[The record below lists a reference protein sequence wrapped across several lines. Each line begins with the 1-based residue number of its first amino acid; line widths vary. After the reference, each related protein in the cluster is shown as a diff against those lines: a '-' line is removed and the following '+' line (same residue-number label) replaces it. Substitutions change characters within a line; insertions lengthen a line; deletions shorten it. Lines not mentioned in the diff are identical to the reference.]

1 MEKPSAK
8 QIQEAIK
15 DFKPKDEG
23 LLIPILQAVQEK
35 FGYLPPESLKIISRH
50 TGVVASKIFGVL
62 TFYAQFTT
70 IPRGKYVIKACRGT
84 ACHVRGSAKVIRY
97 LKSKLNIEDGYTTAD
112 NKFTLETVACLGAC
126 FLAPT
131 MLVNQDYYGN
141 LTENKVGEILKSYK

>member
-50 TGVVASKIFGVL
+50 TRVSASKIYGVM

-70 IPRGKYVIKACRGT
+70 IPRGKYVIKVCRGT
-84 ACHVRGSAKVIRY
+84 ACHVRGSAKVIEY
-97 LKSKLNIEDGYTTAD
+97 IKSKLDVADGGTTPD

-126 FLAPT
+126 FLAPA
-131 MLVNQDYYGN
+131 MMVNQDYYGN
-141 LTENKVGEILKSYK
+141 MAENKVAEVLENYK